1 MLNFSTFQKDVK
13 AAIKSIRS
21 RPLVSAISVGL
32 IGITM
37 FLMGLILSCVLNADH
52 ITNNIENQIR
62 ISAFFKNDA
71 EKTNEYAIRDIM
83 EAEPNVKKITFVDS
97 TDAMEE
103 MKSIFSQDNPD
114 IADGLKMIVNPLPDS
129 LVIEIKDVEQM
140 GATVTKLSEFGDVE
154 RVSYSKDLVENILSL
169 TAITKVIS
177 TFFLFVIVAAMI
189 AIIINIAKMSIHSRQ
204 TEIEVMKYLGAY
216 DSLIIRPL
224 FAEGVILGIIG
235 GALAAMVFRVV
246 YSLFISK
253 AMGAVPFLDLIPIF
267 PYITYM
273 SFILI
278 VVSAV
283 MGGLCVTMATK
294 KYLYKE

>member
-1 MLNFSTFQKDVK
+1 MFSFATLQKDIL
-13 AAIKSIRS
+13 AALKSIRS

-52 ITNNIENQIR
+52 ITDNIESQIR
-62 ISAFFKNDA
+62 ISAFFKSDA
-71 EKTNEYAIRDIM
+71 EKANEYAIRDIM
-83 EAEPNVKKITFVDS
+83 EGEPNVKKITFVDS
-97 TDAMEE
+97 SDALEE
-103 MKSIFSQDNPD
+103 MKDIFSKDNPD
-114 IADGLKMIVNPLPDS
+114 IVDGLKMIVNPLPDS
-129 LVIEIKDVEQM
+129 LVVEINDVEQM
-140 GATVTKLSEFGDVE
+140 SAVVTKLSEFGDIE

-189 AIIINIAKMSIHSRQ
+189 AIIINIAKMAIHSRQ

-224 FAEGVILGIIG
+224 FMEGALLGVAG
-235 GALAAMVFRVV
+235 GSLAAMAFRVV

-253 AMGAVPFLDLIPIF
+253 AMGVVPFLDFIPIF

-273 SFILI
+273 SFVLI
-278 VVSAV
+278 GVSAL
-283 MGGLCVTMATK
+283 MGGMCVAMATK